1 MKFAFFAT
9 VVKNIC
15 IFCKNV
21 ILLTSKTLKK
31 MDKNAAISKQLL
43 FLKRIE
49 DLVGNSSSLV
59 YELSEILEISTDS
72 AYRRMRGETF
82 LGIDE
87 IIALCDHY
95 NISFDAFSKAET
107 EIVTF
112 SYKGMENVSEN
123 LSSYLKEIRKDLTNI
138 KAAKS
143 KQIVYACQ
151 DIPVFYHYH
160 HHELATF
167 KFFYWMRSI
176 MNVSSSEFSKYNPM
190 AIDAEIFDIAR
201 DIYRLYASVPSIEI
215 WTDTTIQS
223 TLKQIEFYWESG
235 IFNNKEEALLVCAS
249 LKEEIID
256 IQKQAETNKKMILD
270 NNSEELQNN
279 YALYYSEIEIT
290 NNCVLVSIEDFKA
303 VYLSHFSFYTMKT
316 MNENY
321 CLKTEKWLQ
330 SLIKKTTLISGVS
343 EKTRFKFFNKA
354 FQKID
359 ELIKNIK
366 ES

>member
-1 MKFAFFAT
+1 
-9 VVKNIC
+9 
-15 IFCKNV
+15 
-21 ILLTSKTLKK
+21 

-49 DLVGNSSSLV
+49 DLIGNASSLV

-87 IIALCDHY
+87 IIALCDHF

-107 EIVTF
+107 DIVTF
-112 SYKGMENVSEN
+112 SYKGMESASEN
-123 LSSYLKEIRKDLTNI
+123 LAAYLSEIRKDLTNI
-138 KAAKS
+138 KAAKN
-143 KQIVYACQ
+143 KQIIYACQ
-151 DIPVFYHYH
+151 DIPVFYHYN

-176 MNVSSSEFSKYNPM
+176 MNVANDDFAKYNPM
-190 AIDAEIFDIAR
+190 AIDAEIFQIAR
-201 DIYRLYASVPSIEI
+201 DIYQLYASVPSIEI

-223 TLKQIEFYWESG
+223 SLKQIEFYWESG
-235 IFNNKEEALLVCAS
+235 IFNTKEEAITVCES
-249 LKEEIID
+249 LKEEISD
-256 IQKQAETNKKMILD
+256 IQKQAEIGKKIV
-270 NNSEELQNN
+270 NNDTENIQNH
-279 YALYYSEIEIT
+279 YSLYYSEIEIT
-290 NNCVLVSIEDFKA
+290 NNCVLVQIEDFKA

-321 CLKTEKWLQ
+321 AKRTEEWLQ
-330 SLIKKTTLISGVS
+330 SLIKKTSLISGVA
-343 EKTRFKFFNKA
+343 EKMRFKFFNQS

-359 ELIKNIK
+359 ELIKKIK